1 MGNFL
6 FDNGSFKQYHFD
18 GGYLTPTG
26 TPSSY
31 KYYVKDHLD
40 SNRILANSN
49 GAVQQATHYYPYGGI
64 GFAIGNCGRYYGL
77 SVRPVAK

>member
-49 GAVQQATHYYPYGGI
+49 GAVQQATHYYPYGV
-64 GFAIGNCGRYYGL
+64 
-77 SVRPVAK
+77 SVLP